1 MDVNEVMPADGRRSY
16 MARSADLPRAG
27 QTGPEAEVSSF
38 AASLELKDPQLHGP
52 PEFTSV
58 EEERRYRKEQLAIAF
73 RVFGKFGYSEHLAG
87 HITVRDP
94 ELLDHF
100 WVNPFGRSFSRISVS
115 DLILVNEDGYV
126 VYGDAPVNKAAF
138 AIHSQLHQARPDI
151 VAAAHSHSLYG
162 KSIAALGQPLL
173 PISQDACLFF
183 EDNVVVPDFNGIVYN
198 LEEGRRIAKYLGDK
212 STAVLAN
219 HGLLTVGHS
228 VEEAVVLY
236 VQAERAAQV
245 QLIAAAAGELKLI
258 DPDIARFTYNQTGL
272 QQQNWGGFLPLRE
285 EILHEQPDVL
295 Q

>member
-1 MDVNEVMPADGRRSY
+1 MTISTNLR
-16 MARSADLPRAG
+16 RAG
-27 QTGPEAEVSSF
+27 EPAPVAEMSSL
-38 AASLELKDPQLHGP
+38 AASLEPKDPRLPGP

-58 EEERRYRKEQLAIAF
+58 EEERRYRKEQLAIGF
-73 RVFGKFGYSEHLAG
+73 RIFGKLGYSEHLAG

-100 WVNPFGRSFSRISVS
+100 WVNPFGRAFSRISVS
-115 DLILVNEDGYV
+115 DLILVNKNGYV
-126 VYGDAPVNKAAF
+126 VYGHAPVNKAAF
-138 AIHSQLHQARPDI
+138 AIHSQLHQARSDI

-162 KSIAALGQPLL
+162 KALAALGRPLL

-183 EDNVVVPDFNGIVYN
+183 EDNVVVPDFYGIVYD
-198 LEEGRRIAKYLGDK
+198 LEEGKRIAKYLGDK

-228 VEEAVVLY
+228 VEEAVTLY
-236 VQAERAAQV
+236 IQAERAAQV

-272 QQQNWGGFLPLRE
+272 QRQNWGGFLPLRE

-295 Q
+295 C